1 MKTIGIIG
9 GSGLYC
15 LEKFEYIKSHKIST
29 PWGNPSD
36 EIIEYSF
43 CDNKIYFLP
52 RHHKNH
58 SITPPKINSKANI
71 DALKQV
77 GVTDI
82 LSISAIGSLNEKL
95 SPGTFVIIDQYID
108 HSDRK
113 GETFFDEGIVVHVS
127 MANPTD
133 KNLMDIAK
141 HALKLMNIKFNYGG
155 TYLGI
160 SGPQFSTLAESN
172 LYRSWKCDVIG
183 MTNLPEVN
191 LCREAD
197 IRYLSIGM
205 VTDYDCWHQRYSNVE
220 VKNVIDILE
229 SNIKNSSVMLVHF
242 LKKYFNTKLKKNLNV
257 CKSIVT
263 PLDKIDKKTRY
274 RLKNIIPELYN
285 GNKLPK

>member
-9 GSGLYC
+9 GSGLYL
-15 LEKFEYIKSHKIST
+15 LEDFEYVKSHKLST
-29 PWGNPSD
+29 PWGKPSD
-36 EIIEYSF
+36 EITEYSF
-43 CDNKIYFLP
+43 CNNKIYFLP

-58 SITPPKINSKANI
+58 SITPTRINSKANI

-77 GVTDI
+77 GVTDV
-82 LSISAIGSLNEKL
+82 LSISAVGSLNEKL

-108 HSDRK
+108 QSNRK

-127 MANPTD
+127 MAHPTD

-141 HALKLMNIKFNYGG
+141 HTLESLNIKFNYGG

-160 SGPQFSTLAESN
+160 SGPQFSTLSESN

-197 IRYLSIGM
+197 LRYLSIGM
-205 VTDYDCWHQRYSNVE
+205 VTDYDCWNEKYSNVE
-220 VKNVIDILE
+220 VGNVLDILE
-229 SNIKNSSVMLVHF
+229 RNIKNSKIMLVHF
-242 LKKYFNTKLKKNLNV
+242 LKRYFKTKLNDNLNV
-257 CKSIVT
+257 YKSIVT
-263 PLDKIDKKTRY
+263 PLNRIDKKTIN
-274 RLKNIIPELYN
+274 RLKNIIPQLYIAN
-285 GNKLPK
+285 N

>member
-9 GSGLYC
+9 GSGLYR
-15 LEKFEYIKSHKIST
+15 LEEFEYIKSHNIST

-43 CDNKIYFLP
+43 CNNKIYFLP

-58 SITPPKINSKANI
+58 LITPTRINSKANI

-77 GVTDI
+77 GVTDV
-82 LSISAIGSLNEKL
+82 LSISAVGSLNKNL
-95 SPGTFVIIDQYID
+95 SPGTFVIVDQYID

-127 MANPTD
+127 MAHPTD
-133 KNLMDIAK
+133 KDLMDIAK
-141 HALKLMNIKFNYGG
+141 ITLESLNIKFNYGG

-160 SGPQFSTLAESN
+160 SGPQFSTIAESN

-197 IRYLSIGM
+197 LRYLSIGM
-205 VTDYDCWHQRYSNVE
+205 VTDYDCWNEEYSNVE

-229 SNIKNSSVMLVHF
+229 SNIKNSNIMLVEF
-242 LKKYFNTKLKKNLNV
+242 LKKYFKTKLKDNLNV
-257 CKSIVT
+257 YKSIVT
-263 PLDKIDKKTRY
+263 PLNEIDKKTKY
-274 RLKNIIPELYN
+274 RLKNIVPKLY
-285 GNKLPK
+285 KASE

>member
-9 GSGLYC
+9 GSGLYR
-15 LEKFEYIKSHKIST
+15 LEEFEYVKSHKLTT
-29 PWGNPSD
+29 PWGNTSD
-36 EIIEYSF
+36 EIIEYLF
-43 CDNKIYFLP
+43 CNNKIYFLS

-58 SITPPKINSKANI
+58 LITPPRINSKANI
-71 DALKQV
+71 DAFKQL
-77 GVTDI
+77 GVTDV

-113 GETFFDEGIVVHVS
+113 GETFFDDGIVVHVS
-127 MANPTD
+127 MAYPTD

-141 HALKLMNIKFNYGG
+141 HTLESLNIKFNYGG
-155 TYLGI
+155 TYLCI

-205 VTDYDCWHQRYSNVE
+205 VTDYDCWHNKHSNVE
-220 VKNVIDILE
+220 VKNVIAILE
-229 SNIKNSSVMLVHF
+229 SNIKNSKAMLVQF
-242 LKKYFNTKLKKNLNV
+242 LKKYFETTLDNDLNV
-257 CKSIVT
+257 YKSIVT
-263 PLDKIDKKTRY
+263 PLNKIDKKTRDK
-274 RLKNIIPELYN
+274 LKNIVPQLYIAN
-285 GNKLPK
+285 D

>member
-9 GSGLYC
+9 GSGLYQ
-15 LEKFEYIKSHKIST
+15 LEEFEYVTSHKLST
-29 PWGNPSD
+29 PWGSPSD

-43 CDNKIYFLP
+43 CNNKVYFLP

-58 SITPPKINSKANI
+58 SITPTRINSKANI
-71 DALKQV
+71 DAFKQV
-77 GVTDI
+77 GVTDV

-113 GETFFDEGIVVHVS
+113 GETFFDDGIVVHVS
-127 MANPTD
+127 MAYPTD

-141 HALKLMNIKFNYGG
+141 HTLEALNINFNYGG

-197 IRYLSIGM
+197 LRYLSIGM
-205 VTDYDCWHQRYSNVE
+205 VTDYDCWNDKYSKVE
-220 VKNVIDILE
+220 VNNVIDILD
-229 SNIKNSSVMLVHF
+229 SNIKYSNIMLVHF
-242 LKKYFNTKLKKNLNV
+242 LKRYFKTKLKDNLNV
-257 CKSIVT
+257 YKSIVT
-263 PLDKIDKKTRY
+263 PLNKIDKKTKY
-274 RLKNIIPELYN
+274 RLKNIVPKLYLASN
-285 GNKLPK
+285 

>member
-9 GSGLYC
+9 GSGLYR
-15 LEKFEYIKSHKIST
+15 LEEFEYIKSHKLST

-36 EIIEYSF
+36 EITEYSF
-43 CDNKIYFLP
+43 CNNKIYFLP

-58 SITPPKINSKANI
+58 LITPTRINSKANI
-71 DALKQV
+71 DAFKQI
-77 GVTDI
+77 GVTDV
-82 LSISAIGSLNEKL
+82 LSISAVGSLNKNL

-113 GETFFDEGIVVHVS
+113 GETFFDDGIVVHVS
-127 MANPTD
+127 MAHPTD
-133 KNLMDIAK
+133 KNLMDVAK
-141 HALKLMNIKFNYGG
+141 YTLELSNIKFNYGG

-160 SGPQFSTLAESN
+160 SGPQFSTIAESN

-197 IRYLSIGM
+197 LRYLSIGM
-205 VTDYDCWHQRYSNVE
+205 VTDYDCWNEEYSNVE

-229 SNIKNSSVMLVHF
+229 SNIKNSNIMLIEF
-242 LKKYFNTKLKKNLNV
+242 LKKYFKTKLKDNLNV
-257 CKSIVT
+257 YKSIVT
-263 PLDKIDKKTRY
+263 PLNEIDKKTKY
-274 RLKNIIPELYN
+274 RIKNIVPKLYKAN
-285 GNKLPK
+285 E

>member
-9 GSGLYC
+9 GSGLYQ
-15 LEKFEYIKSHKIST
+15 LEEFEYVTSHKLST
-29 PWGNPSD
+29 PWGSPSD

-43 CDNKIYFLP
+43 CNNKVYFLP

-58 SITPPKINSKANI
+58 SITPTRINSKANI
-71 DALKQV
+71 DAFKQV
-77 GVTDI
+77 GVTDV

-113 GETFFDEGIVVHVS
+113 GETFFDDGIVVHVS
-127 MANPTD
+127 MAYPTD

-141 HALKLMNIKFNYGG
+141 HTLEALNINFNYGG

-172 LYRSWKCDVIG
+172 LYRSWECDVIG

-197 IRYLSIGM
+197 LRYLSIGM
-205 VTDYDCWHQRYSNVE
+205 VTDYDCWNDKYSKVE
-220 VKNVIDILE
+220 VNNVIDILD
-229 SNIKNSSVMLVHF
+229 SNIKYSNIMLVHF
-242 LKKYFNTKLKKNLNV
+242 LKRYFKTKLKDNLNV
-257 CKSIVT
+257 YKSIVT
-263 PLDKIDKKTRY
+263 PLNKIDKKTKY
-274 RLKNIIPELYN
+274 RLKNIVPKLYSASN
-285 GNKLPK
+285 

>member
-9 GSGLYC
+9 GSGLYR
-15 LEKFEYIKSHKIST
+15 LDEFEYIKSHKLST

-36 EIIEYSF
+36 EITEYSF
-43 CDNKIYFLP
+43 CNNKIYFLP
-52 RHHKNH
+52 RHHKKH
-58 SITPPKINSKANI
+58 LITPTRINSKANI
-71 DALKQV
+71 DAFKQI
-77 GVTDI
+77 GVTDV
-82 LSISAIGSLNEKL
+82 LSISAVGSLNKNL

-113 GETFFDEGIVVHVS
+113 GETFFDDGIVVHVS
-127 MANPTD
+127 MAHPTD

-141 HALKLMNIKFNYGG
+141 YTLESSNIKFNYGG

-160 SGPQFSTLAESN
+160 SGPQFSTIAESN

-197 IRYLSIGM
+197 LRYLSIGM
-205 VTDYDCWHQRYSNVE
+205 VTDYDCWNEKYSNVE

-229 SNIKNSSVMLVHF
+229 SNIKNSKIMLIEF
-242 LKKYFNTKLKKNLNV
+242 LKKYFKTKLKDNLNV
-257 CKSIVT
+257 YKSIVT
-263 PLDKIDKKTRY
+263 PLNEIDKKTKY
-274 RLKNIIPELYN
+274 RLKNIVPNLY
-285 GNKLPK
+285 KASE